1 MRTKK
6 NLLSLAAILA
16 MAGASA
22 LSSCSSKEE
31 YSYSSERAHE
41 NVFNE
46 YKANFIKYYGEVNP
60 NETWDFSM
68 RGSQLAGFAG
78 TRANDKDGTFKFS
91 ENVQDMKDNHSY
103 GYNWKHSNDHSSEI
117 NELCRLYWNKYIK
130 DAIDKTDPMPWNP
143 SGQIVFDVLITT
155 RDASSSAGY
164 FTWGISD
171 TPQGDLFMRQVS
183 PANGRDWKNGNT
195 GQQHTSSLDF
205 SMIPEGATWFTSHTA
220 QNQKKYKIDYSSNS
234 NVITSFKEV
243 LVYIPEKDETYTF
256 WCFKCDAS
264 PYADY
269 KDLVLWV
276 DKGQSVRTPV
286 ASKRYMVEDLGG
298 ADDFD
303 FNDVVFDVV
312 RYDDGTTWCYVRA
325 LGGVLN
331 VTINVAGSTWIKSQH
346 YDPYT
351 QMLNTSNIDKD
362 ACLGEFQVTGT
373 WDDVSNT
380 NVSVTVKA
388 EEELTQGGGTEFYY
402 TVPFPAVGSVPL
414 IIATPISKT
423 WRRERDRITDINWF
437 TISDID
443 LGL

>member
-1 MRTKK
+1 MRMKK

-22 LSSCSSKEE
+22 LSSCNSKEE
-31 YSYSSERAHE
+31 YSYSPERAHE

-46 YKANFIKYYGEVNP
+46 YKANFVKYYGEVNP

-78 TRANDKDGTFKFS
+78 TRKDGTFS
-91 ENVQDMKDNHSY
+91 YSPNVQDMKDNQSY
-103 GYNWKHSNDHSSEI
+103 GYNWNHSNDHSSEI
-117 NELCRLYWNKYIK
+117 NELCRLYWDKYIK
-130 DAIDKTDPMPWNP
+130 KAIDDTEAKSWEP
-143 SGQIVFDVLITT
+143 SGKIVFDVLITT
-155 RDASSSAGY
+155 KDASSSTKY
-164 FTWGISD
+164 FTWGIKG
-171 TPQGDLFMRQVS
+171 TEQGDLFMRQVS
-183 PANGRDWKNGNT
+183 PDNGRDWKNGNT

-205 SMIPEGATWFTSHTA
+205 SQIPSEAKWFTSHTSK
-220 QNQKKYKIDYSSNS
+220 KKYQISETN
-234 NVITSFKEV
+234 TSEINLFKEV
-243 LVYIPEKDETYTF
+243 LVYIPEEDKTYTF
-256 WCFKCDAS
+256 WCFMCDETQ
-264 PYADY
+264 YADY

-276 DKGQSVRTPV
+276 DKEQAIRTPV

-298 ADDFD
+298 SDDFD

-312 RYDDGTTWCYVRA
+312 RYNDGTTWCYVRA
-325 LGGVLN
+325 LGGILD
-331 VTINVAGSTWIKSQH
+331 VTIDVAGSTWIKSQH

-388 EEELTQGGGTEFYY
+388 EGELTQGGGTVFYY

-443 LGL
+443 LGQ